1 MFELV
6 QDFCNYLFEFVDI
19 VIWKSCVCKQLI
31 LSVCDELV
39 YYYLSYDVC

>member
-6 QDFCNYLFEFVDI
+6 HVFYNYLFEFVNI
-19 VIWKSCVCKQLI
+19 VNMKSCVCKRLI

-39 YYYLSYDVC
+39 YYYL